1 MVFSVLIQ
9 ASKEILYFDLRSAN
23 GQRVS
28 REVEI
33 EAPKPTPSAP
43 GAERNRANEQ
53 NREQRTKNKD
63 EQNKEKQEGA
73 EHTKGETK
81 SQGKRENSEIKEK
94 RSENLEGNTERE
106 DGNPE
111 IEDDNS
117 KQKDAHLK
125 EKLEY
130 DGEAKASVK
139 KDIAENL
146 HDKDDQNIPLQQ
158 DENKA
163 WIIPQIDE
171 IDSQSEITNVRPERD
186 VLISREIQLR
196 WTGIQGR

>member
-9 ASKEILYFDLRSAN
+9 ATKDILYFDLRSAN

-33 EAPKPTPSAP
+33 EAPKPTPSAA
-43 GAERNRANEQ
+43 GAERKR
-53 NREQRTKNKD
+53 D

-73 EHTKGETK
+73 EHTKGEAK

-94 RSENLEGNTERE
+94 RSENLKGNTERE

-111 IEDDNS
+111 IEGDNS

-125 EKLEY
+125 EKLEN
-130 DGEAKASVK
+130 DGETKARVK
-139 KDIAENL
+139 KEIAENL

-163 WIIPQIDE
+163 
-171 IDSQSEITNVRPERD
+171 
-186 VLISREIQLR
+186 
-196 WTGIQGR
+196 